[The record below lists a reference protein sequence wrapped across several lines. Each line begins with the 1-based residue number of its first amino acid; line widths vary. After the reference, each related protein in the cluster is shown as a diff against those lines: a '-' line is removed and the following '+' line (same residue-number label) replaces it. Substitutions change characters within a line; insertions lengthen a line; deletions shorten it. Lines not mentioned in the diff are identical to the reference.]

1 MYDKDL
7 KKRITERVAK
17 KEEEKDE
24 DMHAESDQVQPEE
37 PKVPPPEMV
46 SMEIQTDESFLTE
59 PKPGSSSKEE
69 VPAPPGSSQ
78 KGEEPMEKNDDIQKD
93 DTAPAT
99 RFFHGQDTTGNEDD
113 SIFRELSKCFTNNYH
128 EEWSGFYNQG
138 YLASSQHRHMFW
150 HVKYRETNEP
160 TQRAFVHRLR
170 QAIGN
175 LYCQTYR

>member
-59 PKPGSSSKEE
+59 PKPGSS
-69 VPAPPGSSQ
+69 
-78 KGEEPMEKNDDIQKD
+78 
-93 DTAPAT
+93 
-99 RFFHGQDTTGNEDD
+99 
-113 SIFRELSKCFTNNYH
+113 
-128 EEWSGFYNQG
+128 
-138 YLASSQHRHMFW
+138 
-150 HVKYRETNEP
+150 
-160 TQRAFVHRLR
+160 
-170 QAIGN
+170 
-175 LYCQTYR
+175 